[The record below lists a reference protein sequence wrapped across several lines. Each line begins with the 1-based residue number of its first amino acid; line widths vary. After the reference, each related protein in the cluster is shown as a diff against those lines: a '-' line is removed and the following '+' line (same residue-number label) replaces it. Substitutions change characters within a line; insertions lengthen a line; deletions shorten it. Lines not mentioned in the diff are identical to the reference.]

1 MQKNNF
7 ENFFI
12 KTDDLMNIPRRSQNL
27 IEENLKDIDPK
38 KSNQNVNLFLLRDK
52 LNIRKNLRIQEKV

>member
-1 MQKNNF
+1 
-7 ENFFI
+7 
-12 KTDDLMNIPRRSQNL
+12 MNIPRRSQNL